1 MIIYFLLEK
10 FLLKSLILHMN
21 INSLIQNN
29 PNLFRIISIVLGLI
43 IAYVI
48 YILR

>member
-1 MIIYFLLEK
+1 MIIYFLMEI
-10 FLLKSLILHMN
+10 FLLKCLILIMD

-29 PNLFRIISIVLGLI
+29 PNLFRVISIALGLI

-48 YILR
+48 YVLR

>member
-1 MIIYFLLEK
+1 MIINFLLEK
-10 FLLKSLILHMN
+10 FLLKYLILRVD
-21 INSLIQNN
+21 INRLIQSN

-43 IAYVI
+43 IAYII